1 MSESAET
8 ITILQLA
15 DNLKKMV
22 AGPGEV
28 PKAICFDYFDT
39 LVFRTVVPEKTKVL
53 AAHQLSLLLGDIS
66 GDLLYNIRRRLE
78 AKLCGE
84 SRGRGRD
91 PEFSLPELAARLHRL
106 VDGMAEDLGLLA
118 GEQQFVECF
127 CDIELAVEKQVQ
139 RPYPELLE
147 LLEWLKKQGARLC
160 LVSDFYIP
168 GNYFQAMLAHHGFQD
183 FFTEVFISVDY
194 GIGKGSGRLY
204 GEICRQLGCRPEE
217 LLMIG
222 DNLHA
227 DKRMAEQAGL
237 RALLIDVAAQQ
248 RRYRQW
254 QEQNRSAGERA
265 IALTESFDRIVAAA
279 ADTPFHEMGAT
290 LWRFVANLFDRLL
303 AGQVTDVFFCSKEG
317 EFLLR
322 LFNQYQEKMF
332 GGRLIA
338 GHYLVVSRKATFICS
353 LQPLGR
359 ESFSRLFDQYRD
371 LSLTEFVLSLNFS
384 GAQLAALTAQ
394 LDFDWTLRLA
404 GIQEQEQFRALLTLP
419 LFQEIYERHRE
430 EQRQNFLNYLQS
442 FGVDF
447 RTKGLHLVDVGWK
460 GSIQNN
466 IYFAL
471 DEAVPVQGYYL
482 GLLSPSGLTDKNRK
496 TGLLFSDY
504 PAHSP
509 FIHVYNNNRSLF
521 EMVLGASH
529 GSADG
534 YFRKENLEAA
544 RAERGCSVLRQGLG
558 PLAVAVTVL
567 DLPEERQLF
576 EERIVPLQQLY
587 LTMFEQLTAALIEA
601 HGPPPAPAWFAGQ
614 HARMLFRPT
623 GGEVDFF
630 ARLYHLENFGL
641 FEFTTFGAKGALPLW
656 QRLRNLFELWKN
668 PAGLLETGVWP
679 PIIFRR
685 LGLAWLQPLD
695 GWKRY
700 RRIFLG
706 QP

>member
-1 MSESAET
+1 MSKIAAT
-8 ITILQLA
+8 ISFSQLA
-15 DNLKKMV
+15 EDLKRMV
-22 AGPGEV
+22 AGPGKV

-53 AAHQLSLLLGDIS
+53 AAHQLSLLLGDVS
-66 GDLLYNIRRRLE
+66 GDLLYAIRRRLE
-78 AKLCGE
+78 AKLCRE
-84 SRGRGRD
+84 SLDRDRD
-91 PEFSLPELAARLHRL
+91 PEFSLAELAARLYGL
-106 VDGMAEDLGLLA
+106 VDGMSEDLGLLA
-118 GEQQFVECF
+118 GKERFVQYF

-147 LLEWLKKQGARLC
+147 LLEWLKKQGVQLC

-168 GNYFQAMLAHHGFQD
+168 AKYFRAMLVHHGFQD

-204 GEICRQLGCRPEE
+204 GEICRQLGCRPDE

-222 DNLHA
+222 DNYHA
-227 DKRMAEQAGL
+227 DKLMAEQAGV
-237 RALLIDVAAQQ
+237 RALLVDVADQKQ
-248 RRYRQW
+248 RYQQW
-254 QEQNRSAGERA
+254 QGQHRSAGEQTL
-265 IALTESFDRIVAAA
+265 ALTQSFDRIVGAA
-279 ADTPFHEMGAT
+279 ADSPFHEMGAT
-290 LWRFVANLFDRLL
+290 LWRFIASLFDHLL
-303 AGQVTDVFFCSKEG
+303 ARQVTDVFFCSKEG

-322 LFNQYQEKMF
+322 LFTLYQEKMF

-371 LSLTEFVLSLNFS
+371 LTLAEFVLSLNFS
-384 GAQLAALTAQ
+384 RAQLAALTAQ
-394 LDFDWTLRLA
+394 LDFDWTARLA
-404 GIQEQEQFRALLTLP
+404 GIQDHEQFRALLALP
-419 LFQEIYERHRE
+419 LFQEMYERHRE
-430 EQRQNFLNYLQS
+430 EQRQNFLCYLES

-471 DEAVPVQGYYL
+471 DGAVSVQGCYL
-482 GLLSPSGLTDKNRK
+482 GLLTPSGLTDNNGK

-534 YFRKENLEAA
+534 YFRATELAAA
-544 RAERGCSVLRQGLG
+544 REERGCSVLQQGLG
-558 PLAVAVTVL
+558 HLAVAVTTL
-567 DLPEERQLF
+567 DLPEERRLF
-576 EERIVPLQQLY
+576 EAQIRPLQQVY
-587 LTMFEQLTAALIEA
+587 LAMFEKLTAAIIEA
-601 HGPPPAPAWFAGQ
+601 HGPPPEPAWFAGH

-623 GGEVDFF
+623 DGEVDFF

-641 FEFTTFGAKGALPLW
+641 FEFTTFGAKDSLPLR
-656 QRLRNLFELWKN
+656 QRLRNLVELWKN

-695 GWKRY
+695 GRKRY
-700 RRIFLG
+700 RRIFTE

>member
-1 MSESAET
+1 MNKSAET
-8 ITILQLA
+8 ITFSQLA
-15 DNLKKMV
+15 EDLKKMV
-22 AGPGEV
+22 AGPGKV

-39 LVFRTVVPEKTKVL
+39 LVFRTVVPEETKVL

-66 GDLLYNIRRRLE
+66 GDLLYGIRRRLE
-78 AKLCGE
+78 AKLCRE
-84 SRGRGRD
+84 SLGRGRD
-91 PEFSLPELAARLHRL
+91 PEFSLPELATRLYHL
-106 VDGMAEDLGLLA
+106 VDGMSEDFRLLA
-118 GEQQFVECF
+118 GEQRFVQCF
-127 CDIELAVEKQVQ
+127 CNIELAVEKQVQ
-139 RPYPELLE
+139 RPYPELLA
-147 LLEWLKKQGARLC
+147 LLEWLKRQGVRLC

-168 GNYFQAMLAHHGFQD
+168 GNYFRAMLAHHGFED

-204 GEICRQLGCRPEE
+204 GEICGQLGCRPEE
-217 LLMIG
+217 LLMVG

-227 DKRMAEQAGL
+227 DKVMAERAGVT
-237 RALLIDVAAQQ
+237 ALLVDVAAQKQ
-248 RRYRQW
+248 RYQHW
-254 QEQNRSAGERA
+254 QGQDRSARA
-265 IALTESFDRIVAAA
+265 RTLALIQRFDRIVAAA

-290 LWRFVANLFDRLL
+290 LWRFIASLFDHLFAR
-303 AGQVTDVFFCSKEG
+303 QVSDVFFCSKEG

-322 LFNQYQEKMF
+322 LFTLYQEKMF
-332 GGRLIA
+332 GGRLIT

-371 LSLTEFVLSLNFS
+371 LTLAEFVLSLNFS
-384 GAQLAALTAQ
+384 PAELAALTAQ
-394 LDFDWTLRLA
+394 LDCDWTARLA
-404 GIQEQEQFRALLTLP
+404 GLQHHEHFQALLALP
-419 LFQEIYERHRE
+419 LFHKMYEHHRD
-430 EQRQNFLNYLQS
+430 EQRQNFLCYLDS

-471 DEAVPVQGYYL
+471 EEAVSVQGCYL
-482 GLLSPSGLTDKNRK
+482 GLLTPSGLTDKNDK
-496 TGLLFSDY
+496 TGLLFCDY

-509 FIHVYNNNRSLF
+509 FVHVYNNNRSLF

-534 YFRKENLEAA
+534 YFRETELAA
-544 RAERGCSVLRQGLG
+544 AQRERGCSVLQQGLG
-558 PLAVAVTVL
+558 RLAIAVTAL
-567 DLPEERQLF
+567 DLPEERRLF
-576 EERIVPLQQLY
+576 EERIRPLQQVY
-587 LTMFEQLTAALIEA
+587 LAMFDSLTAALVES
-601 HGPPPAPAWFAGQ
+601 HGPPPAPAWFAGH

-623 GGEVDFF
+623 AGEVDFF

-641 FEFTTFGAKGALPLW
+641 FEFTTFGAKEALPLR
-656 QRLRNLFELWKN
+656 QRLHNLIELWKN

-695 GWKRY
+695 GRKRY
-700 RRIFLG
+700 RRIFTE